1 VLKSLVFTGL
11 IEDVGEVTGAAGRS
25 DRLVLTVRPRRL
37 DAAALALGESVAID
51 GVCLTVTERGARGFE
66 VLAGAETLERTTLGR
81 LRPGA
86 RVNLERSLRV
96 GDRLGGHFVQG
107 HVDGVGKLVARR
119 DRGANLELELRVPV
133 ELARYLVEKGS
144 VAIDGISLT
153 VNRVTG
159 PVISVALIPH
169 TAQETTLADRRVG
182 DPVNLEVDM
191 LAKYIEKLTA
201 EARP

>member
-1 VLKSLVFTGL
+1 MLKSLVFTGL

>member
-11 IEDVGEVTGAAGRS
+11 IEDVGEVTGAERRS
-25 DRLVLTVRPRRL
+25 DRSVLTVRPRRL

-153 VNRVTG
+153 VNRVAG
-159 PVISVALIPH
+159 PVISVSLIPH

-191 LAKYIEKLTA
+191 LAKYIEKLIP